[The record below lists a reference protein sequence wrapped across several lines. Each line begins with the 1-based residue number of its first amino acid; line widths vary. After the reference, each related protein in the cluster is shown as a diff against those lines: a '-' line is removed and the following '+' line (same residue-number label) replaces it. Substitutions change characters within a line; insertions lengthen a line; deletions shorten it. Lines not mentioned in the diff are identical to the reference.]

1 MTGRLTVKNGKY
13 YVVISYKDEHGKNKQ
28 KWTAT
33 GLDAKNNKR
42 AAEEVMRE
50 IVANFNNEETPTSSM
65 RSTAK
70 DKLLFGD
77 YLTQWIEIAKPNLQ
91 TSTYAGYKG
100 KIKHI
105 APYFNERKITL
116 QGITPIDIQTYYA
129 WLLENGKTVQA
140 CTHAHVVIRRAL
152 EIAYRTDLIP
162 TNPAAKVEKPKS
174 PKYEAK
180 YYDLKQLHT
189 LFECL
194 KGDKYELMYKMTAF
208 YGLRRSEL
216 CGMKWNS
223 IDFDKSTLTL
233 NSSVVQTSVNGKL
246 LLIQKDVMK
255 NASSKRTMPLIPE
268 IKEALLELKDK
279 QERNKTYFK
288 NGYNQEFLEYVWVD
302 DIGKLVNPN
311 TVTCHFKS
319 FLAQHGLPKI
329 RFHELRHSCA
339 SLLIACGVSMK
350 EIQEWLGHSAIS
362 TTADIYSHLNYSSKL
377 NVANTLTN
385 AFGGTTMDLG
395 KQDDEEAKALLTAL
409 FRGAEHEQAE
419 AQEELSD
426 EPLDAVESV
435 TNEMIA
441 DGEEVVELP
450 IETSLDEDLDA
461 LEQSVNEYKKAKVE
475 MQGLGFTDYDE
486 YLDYLEFTQR
496 KAARKSDLEM

>member
-13 YVVISYKDEHGKNKQ
+13 YVVISYQDEHGKNKQ
-28 KWTAT
+28 KWAAT

-50 IVANFNNEETPTSSM
+50 IIANFKNEETPTTSI
-65 RSTAK
+65 RSTVK
-70 DKLLFGD
+70 DKLFFGD

-91 TSTYAGYKG
+91 TSTYAGYKN
-100 KIKHI
+100 KIKNI
-105 APYFNERKITL
+105 APYFNERGITL
-116 QGITPIDIQTYYA
+116 QSIKPTDIQAYYA
-129 WLLENGKTVQA
+129 WLMENGKTVQA
-140 CTHAHVVIRRAL
+140 CTHAHVIIRRAL

-162 TNPAAKVEKPKS
+162 VNPAAKVEKPKS

-180 YYDLKQLHT
+180 YYDLKQLRE

-223 IDFDKSTLTL
+223 IDFDKNTLTL

-255 NASSKRTMPLIPE
+255 NASSKRTMPLMPE
-268 IKEALLELKDK
+268 IKEALLKLKEQQDK
-279 QERNKTYFK
+279 NRAYFK
-288 NGYNQEFLEYVWVD
+288 NGYNQQYLDYVWVD

-311 TVTCHFKS
+311 MVTCHFKS

-377 NVANTLTN
+377 NVANTLTSV
-385 AFGGTTMDLG
+385 FGGETMVSG
-395 KQDDEEAKALLTAL
+395 KQDSAEAQALLTAL
-409 FRGAEHEQAE
+409 FKGAEHEQSETLSKPAE
-419 AQEELSD
+419 AVTDEITPALEEELK
-426 EPLDAVESV
+426 
-435 TNEMIA
+435 
-441 DGEEVVELP
+441 
-450 IETSLDEDLDA
+450 ETVKPNFANDFAIS
-461 LEQSVNEYKKAKVE
+461 EYRKAKADME
-475 MQGLGFTDYDE
+475 RLGFTDYDE
-486 YLDYLEFTQR
+486 YLDYLEFTQ
-496 KAARKSDLEM
+496 KKSARKSDMEM

>member
-13 YVVISYKDEHGKNKQ
+13 YVVISYQDEHGKNKQ
-28 KWTAT
+28 KWAAT

-50 IVANFNNEETPTSSM
+50 IIANFKNEETPTTSM
-65 RSTAK
+65 RSTVK

-77 YLTQWIEIAKPNLQ
+77 YLTHWIEIAKPNLQ

-100 KIKHI
+100 KIKNI
-105 APYFNERKITL
+105 VPYFNERGITL
-116 QGITPIDIQTYYA
+116 QSIKPTDIQAYYA
-129 WLLENGKTVQA
+129 WLLENGKTIQA
-140 CTHAHVVIRRAL
+140 CTHAHVIIRRAL

-162 TNPAAKVEKPKS
+162 VNPAAKVEKPKS

-180 YYDLKQLHT
+180 YYDLKQLRE

-223 IDFDKSTLTL
+223 IDFDKNTITL

-255 NASSKRTMPLIPE
+255 NASSKRTMPLIPG
-268 IKEALLELKDK
+268 IKEALLKLKEQQDK
-279 QERNKTYFK
+279 NKAYFK
-288 NGYNQEFLEYVWVD
+288 NGYNQQYLDYVWVD

-377 NVANTLTN
+377 NVANTLTSV
-385 AFGGTTMDLG
+385 FSGETVILG
-395 KQDDEEAKALLTAL
+395 QQDSAEAQALLTAL
-409 FRGAEHEQAE
+409 FRGDEHEQAE
-419 AQEELSD
+419 TLPKPAEAVTDDFKPIPEE
-426 EPLDAVESV
+426 EPEATVRTDFA
-435 TNEMIA
+435 
-441 DGEEVVELP
+441 
-450 IETSLDEDLDA
+450 EDLADLDDSIA
-461 LEQSVNEYKKAKVE
+461 EYRQAKVNME
-475 MQGLGFTDYDE
+475 RLGFTDYDE

-496 KAARKSDLEM
+496 KAARKSDIEM